1 MTAGER
7 GLTIGVVLSRLQEE
21 FADLTISKLRFLDAR
36 GLVSP
41 ERTASGYRRYSTR
54 DVERLRFVL
63 QCQRD
68 RFWPLKVIREALD
81 AYDRGLEPAPEATSA
96 RPTAPAAVDDPDL
109 PTTTDV
115 ARPVRALRLTGAEL
129 ADAAGM
135 ERAVVAD
142 LDSFGLVHADGD
154 GYYDGH
160 DLQVA
165 RAAGALMTYGLQ
177 ARHLRPF
184 RLAADREIGLLD
196 QLTSQPG
203 ADGRAEVLRQCLAL
217 HLALVRAG
225 ARSG

>member
-1 MTAGER
+1 M
-7 GLTIGVVLSRLQEE
+7 LSQLQEE
-21 FADLTISKLRFLDAR
+21 FPDLTISKVRFLDAQ

-41 ERTASGYRRYSTR
+41 GRTPSGYRRYSAR

-63 QCQRD
+63 ACQRD

-81 AYDRGLEPAPEATSA
+81 AYDRGLEPPAEAPGA
-96 RPTAPAAVDDPDL
+96 RPKAPAAADDPDL
-109 PTTTDV
+109 PSTADID
-115 ARPVRALRLTGAEL
+115 RPARALRLTAVEL
-129 ADAAGM
+129 ADAAGV
-135 ERAVVAD
+135 ERPVIAD
-142 LDSFGLVHADGD
+142 LDSFGLIHTGGD
-154 GYYDGH
+154 GYYDGQ

-165 RAAGALMTYGLQ
+165 RAAGVLMTYGLQ

-196 QLTSQPG
+196 QLSSAPG
-203 ADGRAEVLRQCLAL
+203 TAARADVLRQCLAL